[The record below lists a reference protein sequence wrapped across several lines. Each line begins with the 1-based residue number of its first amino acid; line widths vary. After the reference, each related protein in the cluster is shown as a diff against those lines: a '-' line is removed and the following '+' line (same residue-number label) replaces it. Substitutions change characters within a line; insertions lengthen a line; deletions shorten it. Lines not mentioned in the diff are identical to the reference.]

1 MEKNKGEKSLGVI
14 WGMRDVR
21 NEPGLLLEEA
31 KLGALSLLEDLLAEF
46 FQLLLFGVVFL
57 LGFPNVLYVP
67 KAPRVPSLLV

>member
-1 MEKNKGEKSLGVI
+1 MEKNKGEKSCNE
-14 WGMRDVR
+14 DVR
-21 NEPGLLLEEA
+21 NEAGLLLEEA